1 MTIDVLIA
9 IMLTAA
15 AAVSVV
21 ALAASS
27 PSFGATRIGFGLVL
41 AGWFFIAV
49 ILGLTGILAPDRLGT
64 PGLGVA
70 VALPVLAIAF
80 LTPRWPAL
88 RNAAFGIPL
97 PVLIG
102 VNALRV
108 LGVFFVMLYAEGRLP
123 APFAPSA
130 GWGDIFV
137 GATALSVAFLA
148 ARRVSGWRPLAFI
161 WNVIGFAD
169 LVNAISLGV
178 MSATGSPLRIF
189 TDGPDTSLMIA
200 LPMFLIP
207 GFLVPLL
214 MLTHLAVFARLWRAD
229 PARRSG
235 SPSVAGAL

>member
-15 AAVSVV
+15 SAAMVA
-21 ALAASS
+21 ALAASIPVS
-27 PSFGATRIGFGLVL
+27 AANRIGLGVVFAAWFFVVVSLGATGVL
-41 AGWFFIAV
+41 S
-49 ILGLTGILAPDRLGT
+49 PDRLGT

-70 VALPVLAIAF
+70 VALPVLAVAF
-80 LTPRWPAL
+80 LAPRVPVLRSAL
-88 RNAAFGIPL
+88 FGISL

-108 LGVFFVMLYAEGRLP
+108 LGVFFVMLYTAGRLP

-137 GATALSVAFLA
+137 GATALPVALFA
-148 ARRVSGWRPLAFI
+148 ARQASGWRPLAFI

-189 TDGPDTSLMIA
+189 TNGPDTDLMTA

-214 MLTHLAVFARLWRAD
+214 MLTHLAVFARLWRAE
-229 PARRSG
+229 PEAMARLAK
-235 SPSVAGAL
+235 P

>member
-15 AAVSVV
+15 AAATVA
-21 ALAASS
+21 ALAASI
-27 PSFGATRIGFGLVL
+27 PSSRATRIGFGVVFT
-41 AGWFFIAV
+41 AWFFIAV
-49 ILGLTGILAPDRLGT
+49 ILGLTGILASDRLGT
-64 PGLGVA
+64 PGLGAA

-80 LTPRWPAL
+80 LTPRSAAL

-97 PVLIG
+97 PILIG

-137 GATALSVAFLA
+137 GVTALPVALLA
-148 ARRVSGWRPLAFI
+148 ARETGGWRPLAFI

-189 TDGPDTSLMIA
+189 TGGPDTNLMTA

-214 MLTHLAVFARLWRAD
+214 MLTHLAVFARLWRAAPD
-229 PARRSG
+229 PAVRFAKG
-235 SPSVAGAL
+235 